1 MFETAFISGDN
12 LGAMWAVCFS
22 IAALAFYLE
31 QKTKWASK
39 FGSALI
45 AIFVALVLANV
56 GIIDNSSPVYS
67 AINGYLLPLAIPL
80 LLFKA
85 NVVRIVKD
93 SGRMVLM
100 FLASAAGV
108 VISGLIYGFIFRGS
122 DPVNAAA
129 VASMYTGGN
138 IGGTV
143 NLVAMGEMF
152 KVDPGVLGAVVV
164 VCNALVVLFFMAQ
177 NFVANSKKIREN
189 FGHPHIDAVE
199 SGAEGAGTSA
209 AAAYWKAKPISL
221 LGLSKSVATAFV
233 IFAISSAIVGKVNAS
248 DAGFVFK
255 QLFGSIYLMLTLVT
269 TILATAFP
277 KYFDSLEGADELGTF
292 AICMFFVGLGGASD
306 MSNVFSCGLL
316 CFVAYFMNIIFSIGV
331 PLVIGKFAKWNVEE
345 ILIASNSC
353 FGGPTTSPAYAINKG
368 WTNLVVPSILLG
380 ILGYIVGNYAGVFMY
395 NIIFPG

>member
-1 MFETAFISGDN
+1 MFETALISGDN
-12 LGAMWAVCFS
+12 LGAMWAVLLS

-31 QKTKWASK
+31 QKTKWAGK
-39 FGSALI
+39 LGSALLAILI
-45 AIFVALVLANV
+45 ALILANV

-93 SGRMVLM
+93 SGKMVLM
-100 FLASAAGV
+100 FLASALGV
-108 VISGLIYGFIFRGS
+108 VISGLIYGFMFRGS

-152 KVDPGVLGAVVV
+152 KVDPGVLSAVVV
-164 VCNALVVLFFMAQ
+164 VCNALVVCFFAAE
-177 NFVANSKKIREN
+177 NFVAGSKKIREH

-199 SGAEGAGTSA
+199 SGAEGSGTSA

-221 LGLSKSVATAFV
+221 LGLSKSIATAFI

-292 AICMFFVGLGGASD
+292 CICMFFVGLGGASD
-306 MSNVFSCGLL
+306 LSNVLSCGLL
-316 CFVAYFMNIIFSIGV
+316 CFVAYFMNIIFSIAV

-345 ILIASNSC
+345 ILIAANSA

-380 ILGYIVGNYAGVFMY
+380 ILGYIIGNYAGVFMY
-395 NIIFPG
+395 NIILP

>member
-1 MFETAFISGDN
+1 MFETALISGDN

-39 FGSALI
+39 LGSALI
-45 AIFVALVLANV
+45 AILVALILANV
-56 GIIDNSSPVYS
+56 GIIENSSPVYS

-93 SGRMVLM
+93 SGRMVFM
-100 FLASAAGV
+100 FLAAALGV
-108 VISGLIYGFIFRGS
+108 VISGLIVGFIFRGS

-129 VASMYTGGN
+129 VTSMNTGGN

-152 KVDPGVLGAVVV
+152 KVDPGVLSAVVV
-164 VCNALVVLFFMAQ
+164 VCNALVVCFFAAQ
-177 NFVANSKKIREN
+177 NFIAGSKKIREIYP
-189 FGHPHIDAVE
+189 HPHIDAVE
-199 SGAEGAGTSA
+199 SGADGSGVSA

-233 IFAISSAIVGKVNAS
+233 IFAIASAITGKVNAS
-248 DAGFVFK
+248 NASFIVK
-255 QLFGSIYLMLTLVT
+255 QMFGSIYLMLTLIT

-277 KYFDSLEGADELGTF
+277 KYFESLEGADELGTF

-306 MSNVFSCGLL
+306 MSNVFSCGALV
-316 CFVAYFMNIIFSIGV
+316 FVNYFMNIIFSIGV

-345 ILIASNSC
+345 ILIASNSA
-353 FGGPTTSPAYAINKG
+353 FGGPTTAPAYAINKG
-368 WTNLVVPSILLG
+368 WTNLVVPGVLLG
-380 ILGYIVGNYAGVFMY
+380 ILGYIIGNYAGVFMY
-395 NIIFPG
+395 NIVLP